1 MNDTVAVI
9 RELLPRPVVLYGT
22 GDGADKIIA
31 LLEKN
36 GIPISG
42 IFASDGFV
50 RNRSFH
56 SLPVMSYSEMKE
68 KFENPVILLC
78 FGTHLSDVILRVVEM
93 ATDNTLLVPDVP
105 VCGDSVFDS
114 GFYSAHKDEISA
126 TRELF
131 YDESSKMIY
140 DSVIEAKMTGDL
152 SSILYA
158 DKISCATRYP
168 LHGKYTAYVDFG
180 AYRGET
186 VIETLGK
193 FKGIEKVSAFEPSVK
208 NFARLD
214 ALKEKYPDVD
224 FQFINGAASD
234 KNGLFTMTDGG
245 GRGSS
250 LEKECAPSAQSG
262 ARIKECRE
270 VKADS
275 VLMYGGE
282 RLLLKYDVEGWE
294 EKALYG
300 SLGLIKDNKTDIA
313 LSVYHRSEDIF
324 RLPAVLHSILPEHEL
339 YLRKS
344 ECLPCW
350 EITVYAC
357 MHN

>member
-1 MNDTVAVI
+1 
-9 RELLPRPVVLYGT
+9 
-22 GDGADKIIA
+22 
-31 LLEKN
+31 
-36 GIPISG
+36 
-42 IFASDGFV
+42 
-50 RNRSFH
+50 
-56 SLPVMSYSEMKE
+56 MSYSEMKE

-180 AYRGET
+180 AYRAET
-186 VIETLGK
+186 VIEALEK

-224 FQFINGAASD
+224 FQ
-234 KNGLFTMTDGG
+234 L
-245 GRGSS
+245 
-250 LEKECAPSAQSG
+250 
-262 ARIKECRE
+262 
-270 VKADS
+270 
-275 VLMYGGE
+275 
-282 RLLLKYDVEGWE
+282 
-294 EKALYG
+294 
-300 SLGLIKDNKTDIA
+300 
-313 LSVYHRSEDIF
+313 
-324 RLPAVLHSILPEHEL
+324 
-339 YLRKS
+339 
-344 ECLPCW
+344 
-350 EITVYAC
+350 
-357 MHN
+357 